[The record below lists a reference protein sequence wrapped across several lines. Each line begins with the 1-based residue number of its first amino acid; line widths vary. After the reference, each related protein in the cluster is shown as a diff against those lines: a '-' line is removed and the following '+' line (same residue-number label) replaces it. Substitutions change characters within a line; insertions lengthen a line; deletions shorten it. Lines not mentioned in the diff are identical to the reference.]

1 LSTTVAARRKK
12 SQSALDTAVSSRE
25 AAGFSVSPA
34 LFGKFQRLIHQETGI
49 WLGDSK
55 MALLCGRL
63 SRRLRALRMS
73 RLEQYYDFM
82 TQLGHEEERVLMI
95 DAITTNE
102 TRFFRDP
109 RHFEFLEQR
118 VIPRWRAEAQEGL
131 RSKNVRF
138 WSAGCSSGEEP
149 YSLAM
154 LMARHLPCSQAWNVS
169 ILATDIS
176 TRMLAHARAGVYN
189 ITKSGDIPEPL
200 LKDHMLKGVG
210 KHEGEMKVMPEIQAM
225 VDFQKL
231 NLSQDPFPLGQR
243 FDVIFCRNVLIYFD
257 VQSKQKVIE
266 DLTRCLASNGLF
278 FVGQAENLSSLNS
291 DLRTLAPAIY
301 TRAGEHGGS

>member
-1 LSTTVAARRKK
+1 MATTAARAKK
-12 SQSALDTAVSSRE
+12 SSPDIDPAFSTRESA
-25 AAGFSVSPA
+25 GYSVSPT
-34 LFGKFQRLIHQETGI
+34 LFGKYQRLIHQEAGI

-63 SRRLRALRMS
+63 SRRLRVLQFS
-73 RLEQYYDFM
+73 DLDQYYEFV
-82 TQLGHEEERVLMI
+82 TQPSNEQERVLMV

-118 VIPRWRAEAQEGL
+118 AIPLWRSETQKGD
-131 RSKNVRF
+131 RPKTVRF

-154 LMARHLPCSQAWNVS
+154 LMARHLPCEQGWNVN

-176 TRMLAHARAGVYN
+176 TRMLAQARVGIYSVA
-189 ITKSGDIPEPL
+189 KAGDIPEPL
-200 LKDHMLKGVG
+200 LKDHVLKGHG
-210 KHEGEMKVMPEIQAM
+210 QHDGQMKVMPEVQAM

-231 NLSQDPFPLGQR
+231 NLSHGPYPPAER

-257 VQSKQKVIE
+257 VQSKQKVVE
-266 DLTRCLASNGLF
+266 GLTRCLARNGLL
-278 FVGQAENLSSLNS
+278 FVGQAENLSSVNS
-291 DLRTLAPAIY
+291 HLRSLAPAVY
-301 TRAGEHGGS
+301 VRTGEHCVY